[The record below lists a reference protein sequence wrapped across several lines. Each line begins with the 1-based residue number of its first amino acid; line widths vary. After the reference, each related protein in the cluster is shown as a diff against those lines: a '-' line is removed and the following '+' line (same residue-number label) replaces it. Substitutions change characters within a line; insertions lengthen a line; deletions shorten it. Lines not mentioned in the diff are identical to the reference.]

1 MSGVA
6 GGTSGTGGRTG
17 DVMTTQVPAR
27 PARGGAWSLT
37 WHGVR
42 TVAALELRQR
52 VRSSRWKTALVVW
65 VVVVGAIT
73 LLSSGALAALS
84 RSEADAPSRGP
95 LLFAI
100 VTVLVL
106 GLGLLVTPTL
116 ASTAVNGDRGAGTLA
131 TLQVTLLSPVEIAL
145 GKLLAAWSAA
155 LAFLVVSVPFLVVAL
170 ALGEVPVA
178 ALPRVVL
185 VVAVLLAAVCGIGL
199 GWSTLAARPAGS
211 TVLTFL
217 TVAGLA
223 VFTPVFFGITFPAVS
238 VEQEVTVHGIPPERW
253 AASDDGG
260 LPEDLTCET
269 YTEVREVAH
278 TERTWWLLALNPFVV
293 VADAA
298 GTSPGT
304 PGVMDA
310 ADRTDPLGIVS
321 GGVRQ
326 LRAGEP
332 DVVDEC
338 TGWWGS
344 TTASTADVPP
354 PPVAGAVWPWGLAAN
369 VLLGVLGFVVA
380 VRRLRI
386 PQRTLPR
393 GTRVA

>member
-1 MSGVA
+1 MTGV
-6 GGTSGTGGRTG
+6 SGRTE
-17 DVMTTQVPAR
+17 DAVTVDERT
-27 PARGGAWSLT
+27 GAAGAAAGEGRAVT

-84 RSEADAPSRGP
+84 SSDTDAPSRGP

-116 ASTAVNGDRGAGTLA
+116 TSTAVNGDRGAGTLA
-131 TLQVTLLSPVEIAL
+131 TLQVTLLSPAEIAL

-155 LAFLVVSVPFLVVAL
+155 LAFLVVSVPFLLVAL
-170 ALGEVPVA
+170 ALGDVPVA

-185 VVAVLLAAVCGIGL
+185 VVALLLVAVCGIGL

-223 VFTPVFFGITFPAVS
+223 VFTPVFFGITFPAVTAT
-238 VEQEVTVHGIPPERW
+238 EQVTVHGISPEQW
-253 AASDDGG
+253 EQLDD
-260 LPEDLTCET
+260 EDLADGYPAGARCTT
-269 YTEVREVAH
+269 YTDEREVTH

-298 GTSPGT
+298 GTSPG
-304 PGVMDA
+304 GAEEAVGA
-310 ADRTDPLGIVS
+310 GRLDPLGTLS
-321 GGVRQ
+321 EGVRY
-326 LRAGEP
+326 LRGGP
-332 DVVDEC
+332 
-338 TGWWGS
+338 
-344 TTASTADVPP
+344 ADVLEECWTEETSSSAFGPEQER
-354 PPVAGAVWPWGLAAN
+354 AGAVWPYGLAAN
-369 VLLGVLGFVVA
+369 LLLGVAGFLVA

>member
-1 MSGVA
+1 M
-6 GGTSGTGGRTG
+6 GGRTE
-17 DVMTTQVPAR
+17 DVVTVDGSTRTDAGSTGVDE
-27 PARGGAWSLT
+27 ARGVT

-65 VVVVGAIT
+65 VVAVGAIT

-84 RSEADAPSRGP
+84 RTESDPPSRGP

-116 ASTAVNGDRGAGTLA
+116 TSTAVNGDRAAGTLA
-131 TLQVTLLSPVEIAL
+131 TLQVTLLSPAEIAL

-155 LAFLVVSVPFLVVAL
+155 LAFLVASVPFLGVAL
-170 ALGEVPVA
+170 ALGDVPVA
-178 ALPRVVL
+178 ALPRVVV
-185 VVAVLLAAVCGIGL
+185 VVALLLVAVCGIGL
-199 GWSTLAARPAGS
+199 GWSTVAARPAGS

-223 VFTPVFFGITFPAVS
+223 VFTPVFFGIAFPAVTQT
-238 VEQEVTVHGIPPERW
+238 ETVTVHGIPPEQW
-253 AASDDGG
+253 QDLDGLELENG
-260 LPEDLTCET
+260 APANATCET
-269 YTEVREVAH
+269 YTEEREVTH

-298 GTSPGT
+298 GTSPGA
-304 PGVMDA
+304 GMDA
-310 ADRTDPLGIVS
+310 AANRFDPLGTVS
-321 GGVRQ
+321 EGVRF
-326 LRAGEP
+326 LRAGPP
-332 DVVDEC
+332 DVQEEC
-338 TGWWGS
+338 WIEDGS
-344 TTASTADVPP
+344 AVELPT
-354 PPVAGAVWPWGLAAN
+354 AGAVWPYGLAAN
-369 VLLGVLGFVVA
+369 LLLGVVGFVVA